1 MEGAGHRDFDLE
13 ARVGRWRERQE
24 RTSSLAAAELDE
36 LEDHLRARVNLEM
49 ELMAVPSRRRAFA
62 LACEGLGESNALSR
76 EFAKAGTPRWRKVMI
91 AGWAMFGASLV
102 LPVAT
107 PDMPAVTGTVRYGFD
122 VLLTL
127 SGFNLPT
134 LPNFIVLLTIPT
146 LRNARYLHTRWLPR
160 LLAGLLGA
168 AGILSLAFGLV
179 FSFWPEAIMSGL
191 AGYQRAM
198 FASALGLGFWLWAG
212 SLFPVAIALLLR
224 ARHSKLQQPGAPL
237 TGANEGAFK

>member
-1 MEGAGHRDFDLE
+1 MFDLDRE
-13 ARVGRWRERQE
+13 VRRWRERQE
-24 RTSSLAAAELDE
+24 CTSSLAAAELDE

-62 LACEGLGESNALSR
+62 LACEGIGESNALSR

-91 AGWAMFGASLV
+91 AGWTMFGASLV

-107 PDMPAVTGTVRYGFD
+107 YDRELVRYGFE

-127 SGFNLPT
+127 SGFNPPT
-134 LPNFIVLLTIPT
+134 LSNLIVLLTVPT
-146 LRNARYLHTRWLPR
+146 LWNARHLRGRWLPR

-168 AGILSLAFGLV
+168 VGIFALVFGLV
-179 FSFWPEAIMSGL
+179 LTFWPEVIISGL

-212 SLFPVAIALLLR
+212 SLLPVATALVLR
-224 ARHSKLQQPGAPL
+224 ARHFGQMQPGASF
-237 TGANEGAFK
+237 TGANEGAFE